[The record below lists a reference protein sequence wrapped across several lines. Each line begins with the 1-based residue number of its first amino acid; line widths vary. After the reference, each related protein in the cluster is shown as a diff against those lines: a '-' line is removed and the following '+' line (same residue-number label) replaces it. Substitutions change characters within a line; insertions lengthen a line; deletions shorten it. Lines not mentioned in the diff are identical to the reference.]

1 MRSSRHVS
9 LISLINEVHSSLE
22 ELLDSRLERL
32 GRLSAENR
40 EELKAEMDNKMR
52 KNQDN
57 LDLDIGQLSARLD
70 RMEVKLDE
78 ARRQAFKFQS
88 DVSSL
93 IIAGLPFV
101 EGEIP
106 LEKVNTLLFEGLHC
120 DPLPEIVN
128 VERMRL
134 RGRGL
139 GVIKVELRTHN
150 NLILFL
156 SFISL

>member
-22 ELLDSRLERL
+22 KLLDSRLERL

-40 EELKAEMDNKMR
+40 EELKAEME
-52 KNQDN
+52 DN